1 MDVSAMAG
9 IAAGVTALA
18 GKIIDIVKSSR
29 DSELKAELTSVI
41 IEMQQKI
48 LELQGIMYSM
58 KDENEQLKK
67 HIKLLESIK
76 DIENSITRI
85 PDRTY
90 GIYKTGNGLEISI
103 CMNCWDIKNKIVQ
116 MDKGHGQFYIC
127 HVCGNETRRRSTLD
141 TREEA
146 E

>member
-1 MDVSAMAG
+1 MNVSDMTG
-9 IAAGVTALA
+9 IAAGVTSLA

-41 IEMQQKI
+41 IEMQQKV

-67 HIKLLESIK
+67 HIKYFEDTK
-76 DIENSITRI
+76 EIENRITRI

-90 GIYKTGNGLEISI
+90 GVYERDNGMKLHI
-103 CMNCWDIKNKIVQ
+103 CMNCWDVKKKIVQ
-116 MDKGHGQFYIC
+116 IDKSSGSYYKC
-127 HVCGNETRRRSTLD
+127 NVCGNKTKHRSALNMSD
-141 TREEA
+141 EE